1 MENKTKVTFVCT
13 GNYYRSRFAESYFNY
28 LCDILKL
35 NYIADSYGLAIHY
48 ADELAEEH
56 GEISPFS
63 KERME
68 SIGIPNFY
76 FERDRKSLT
85 KDAIENADLIVAM
98 DKDEHTEMILEQFPT
113 YINQFNFFKVKDV
126 FDWEPK
132 KTLDET
138 QKKVEAMINDIMNEG
153 DLGDSLFN

>member
-1 MENKTKVTFVCT
+1 MTDKTKVTFVCT

-35 NYIADSYGLAIHY
+35 NFEADSYGLAIHY

-56 GEISPFS
+56 GEISPYS

-68 SIGIPNFY
+68 QIGIPDHY
-76 FERDRKSLT
+76 FDRDRKSLT
-85 KDAIENADLIVAM
+85 KDAIENSDIIIAM
-98 DKDEHTEMILEQFPT
+98 DKEEHTEMIMEQFPS
-113 YINQFNFFKVKDV
+113 YINQFNFFEVKDV

-138 QKKVEAMINDIMNEG
+138 QKNVEKMINEIMNEQ
-153 DLGDSLFN
+153 DITMFS

>member
-1 MENKTKVTFVCT
+1 MTEKVKVTFVCT

-35 NYIADSYGLAIHY
+35 NYVADSYGLAIHF

-68 SIGIPNFY
+68 KIGIPERY
-76 FERDRKSLT
+76 FLRDRKSLI
-85 KDAIENADLIVAM
+85 KDAIENSDVIIAM
-98 DKDEHTEMILEQFPT
+98 DKEEHTPMIMEQFPS
-113 YINQFNFFKVKDV
+113 YINQFNFFEVKDV

-132 KTLDET
+132 QTLDET
-138 QKKVEAMINDIMNEG
+138 QKMVEMMINDIMNEN
-153 DLGDSLFN
+153 DINIFS